1 MYILKQ
7 VLKSRHVF
15 HSTLLTL
22 SFDRNMVGQHYALNT
37 GVGSFLPFSSL
48 FATLLKVCLVFLF
61 TLLCFRTYSTDC
73 TRWSGFLWRFPA
85 FAWCTVWSWS
95 LIVLSAPPYLRHAYC
110 RARSGELDRS
120 LWSSA
125 LSGSPPL
132 HCCCCCLTQTL
143 CCTATNLQKFQS
155 SRSDPAASQLP
166 TRPSKRDNMP
176 KIVFSNT
183 ASKIITRI

>member
-1 MYILKQ
+1 MYIVKQ
-7 VLKSRHVF
+7 VFKKRHVF
-15 HSTLLTL
+15 HSTLLTS
-22 SFDRNMVGQHYALNT
+22 SFDRNMVGHGYALNT
-37 GVGSFLPFSSL
+37 GIGYPHELQLSCKSVWCSYSP
-48 FATLLKVCLVFLF
+48 CLVFVLIQRIAPGGR
-61 TLLCFRTYSTDC
+61 C
-73 TRWSGFLWRFPA
+73 FLWRFPA

-143 CCTATNLQKFQS
+143 CCTTATNLQKFQS
-155 SRSDPAASQLP
+155 SHSDPATSQLP

-176 KIVFSNT
+176 KIEFSDT